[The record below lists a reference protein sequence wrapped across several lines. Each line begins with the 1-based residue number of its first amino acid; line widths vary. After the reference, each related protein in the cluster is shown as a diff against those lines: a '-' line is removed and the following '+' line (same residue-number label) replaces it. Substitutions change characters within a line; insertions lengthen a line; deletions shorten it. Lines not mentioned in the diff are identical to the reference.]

1 MYLVWDNFG
10 HWVEEPA
17 TDKDLANSVI
27 IWLKV
32 LECIIFNLN
41 VFKTAVYIVMKSKKL
56 NSEHVKNICDLTLS
70 NKIVSLDCWLFPTS
84 SSLFLT
90 EIWPLSKS
98 KAGSKRWKRLL
109 NLNQMVLLSHQRSPR
124 IFWQTVVSTIADLK
138 VRKL

>member
-70 NKIVSLDCWLFPTS
+70 NKNSQIRLLIISNLIITLLDRNMAAVKVKGWIEKVEETFDSQSDGAPLS
-84 SSLFLT
+84 SKETKNILSYSGVNYCLFL
-90 EIWPLSKS
+90 
-98 KAGSKRWKRLL
+98 
-109 NLNQMVLLSHQRSPR
+109 
-124 IFWQTVVSTIADLK
+124 ST
-138 VRKL
+138 